1 MKNLHLH
8 NNQLASLPKINN
20 LIQLQY
26 LNFSYNRL
34 ILLPEMNNLIQL
46 KYLVL
51 NNNQLIL
58 LPEMNNL
65 IQLKYLNLGYNQLI
79 LLPEMNNL
87 IQLKYLHLD
96 YNQLTSLPE
105 MNNLIK
111 LETLYLNYNQLT
123 SLPEMNNLIKL
134 NFLNLCY
141 NQLTSLPEMNNLIKL
156 NFLNLDYNQLTSLPE
171 MNNLIRLETL
181 YLNYNQLTSLPL
193 YFINYRNLRYF
204 EYSNNPIEYIPP
216 QLLRILNKTTQ
227 KIYSDKQSVHNH
239 SIQKGIQKSI
249 EYIFSV
255 KPNLK
260 NEEMKQDIL
269 TNIYLDNES
278 KSLIFEY
285 IESKEVHSILN
296 ITFEEL
302 LLNVYSMILS
312 SKDKEEIFKIMN
324 SEIKDSNCKCFTGR
338 LSRLVNCLNG
348 FDENIKINISDNEQI
363 GNIILLIREK
373 YPLIDDLD
381 KVKEEVRKEL
391 SDRGYSAEV
400 IDSWVEYIE

>member
-1 MKNLHLH
+1 
-8 NNQLASLPKINN
+8 
-20 LIQLQY
+20 
-26 LNFSYNRL
+26 
-34 ILLPEMNNLIQL
+34 
-46 KYLVL
+46 
-51 NNNQLIL
+51 
-58 LPEMNNL
+58 
-65 IQLKYLNLGYNQLI
+65 
-79 LLPEMNNL
+79 
-87 IQLKYLHLD
+87 
-96 YNQLTSLPE
+96 
-105 MNNLIK
+105 
-111 LETLYLNYNQLT
+111 
-123 SLPEMNNLIKL
+123 
-134 NFLNLCY
+134 
-141 NQLTSLPEMNNLIKL
+141 
-156 NFLNLDYNQLTSLPE
+156 
-171 MNNLIRLETL
+171 
-181 YLNYNQLTSLPL
+181 
-193 YFINYRNLRYF
+193 
-204 EYSNNPIEYIPP
+204 
-216 QLLRILNKTTQ
+216 
-227 KIYSDKQSVHNH
+227 
-239 SIQKGIQKSI
+239 
-249 EYIFSV
+249 
-255 KPNLK
+255 
-260 NEEMKQDIL
+260 MKQDIL

-391 SDRGYSAEV
+391 SDRGYSAEI